1 MRRLLALAAAI
12 LGVLALFGGKPPAVK
27 TVAAVDVAEWI
38 RDRKPGL
45 RIIDPRTE
53 AEFDEYH
60 LPRAERL
67 TPSITFHTN
76 ETVVF
81 AEPWDRGR
89 PARIHP
95 NTYLLRGGIQA
106 WVDEVM
112 NPTITAN
119 ASPSARKTFD
129 RASSV
134 SRYFGGV
141 PRVVDKLPST
151 HNPVRRR
158 GC

>member
-1 MRRLLALAAAI
+1 MRRVLAIAAAI
-12 LGVLALFGGKPPAVK
+12 LGVLALFGGEPAAAK
-27 TVAAVDVAEWI
+27 TVNAVDVAEWI

-67 TPSITFHTN
+67 LPSATFNPT
-76 ETVVF
+76 ETIVL

-95 NTYLLRGGIQA
+95 NIYLLHGGMQA
-106 WVDEVM
+106 WIDEVM
-112 NPTITAN
+112 NPTITTG
-119 ASPSARKTFD
+119 ASPSARKAFE

-141 PRVVDKLPST
+141 PRLVDKVPAT
-151 HNPVRRR
+151 HNSVRRR